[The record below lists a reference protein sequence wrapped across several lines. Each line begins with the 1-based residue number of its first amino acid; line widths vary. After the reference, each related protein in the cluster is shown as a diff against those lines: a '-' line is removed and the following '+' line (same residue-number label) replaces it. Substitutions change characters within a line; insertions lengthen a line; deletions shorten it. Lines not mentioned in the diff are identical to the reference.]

1 MQLPDLLWKMVCR
14 EIEAMQS
21 STFQPLST
29 FWRPAV
35 PRYLSIAVLV
45 LLPLTAPSHAQFPR
59 EGVADIPNGQPSAF
73 AGAWAIGF
81 PEGDGMINGDP
92 PVTCEAPVLL
102 QPAGEQSLVY
112 VSSTGQ
118 NVAFELTEF
127 SGRTVWFP
135 ATGSSLIAVWTNPDE
150 FFSYTVGL
158 ATGRARWDDPRVY
171 RRCL

>member
-1 MQLPDLLWKMVCR
+1 MLRHL
-14 EIEAMQS
+14 S
-21 STFQPLST
+21 STML
-29 FWRPAV
+29 
-35 PRYLSIAVLV
+35 LV
-45 LLPLTAPSHAQFPR
+45 LTLGEPSYAQFRR
-59 EGVADIPNGQPSAF
+59 EGVAEIPNGQSSAF
-73 AGAWAIGF
+73 AGAWEIGF

-118 NVAFELTEF
+118 KVAFELTEF

-150 FFSYTVGL
+150 FFSYSVDL
-158 ATGRARWDDPRVY
+158 STGRARWDDPRVY